1 MKRFV
6 HLSFSYLKYYKKQ
19 TAALLMGVIFSAA
32 LFTGMG
38 SLFESGKQAAVE
50 HARAEYGDWHYNTR
64 GDLAWIKDFEK
75 EDQGRGY
82 KIEKIGMETIRKVLE
97 EPFKMQLVYADSSYL
112 EMMGRKILQ
121 GYYPQTEQEIAMDM
135 QTLQS
140 LGMEDKLGEQV
151 VLDRYLYCMRN
162 PFGYA
167 GKIAGSTGKFQPG
180 IRECIF
186 RLWRKWQFFVFEI

>member
-1 MKRFV
+1 
-6 HLSFSYLKYYKKQ
+6 
-19 TAALLMGVIFSAA
+19 MGVIFSAA

-64 GDLAWIKDFEK
+64 GDLAWIKNFEK

-82 KIEKIGMETIRKVLE
+82 KIEKTGMETIRKVLE

-151 VLDRYLYCMRN
+151 VLDGDTFAVCGILSDMPEKLQEAQGNFNQVFVNASLDYGENGSFLYL
-162 PFGYA
+162 
-167 GKIAGSTGKFQPG
+167 KFDENHTLYQ
-180 IRECIF
+180 
-186 RLWRKWQFFVFEI
+186 